1 MMKWLISKVLP
12 GVAEVFANLRRLVS
26 ILIRLDLP
34 TLDLPMKAYSGFVS
48 LGHML
53 TIGALKLNSALFIS
67 MQ

>member
-1 MMKWLISKVLP
+1 
-12 GVAEVFANLRRLVS
+12 LVS